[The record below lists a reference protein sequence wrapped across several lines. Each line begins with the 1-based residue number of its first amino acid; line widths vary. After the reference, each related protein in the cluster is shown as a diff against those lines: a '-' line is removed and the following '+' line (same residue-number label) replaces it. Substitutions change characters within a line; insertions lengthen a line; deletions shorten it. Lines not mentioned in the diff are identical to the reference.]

1 MTDIIRIPDIN
12 KYNITIENNE
22 LILTPIVKYRIV
34 SEIDI
39 ENINLCS
46 STIMNCNIM
55 NNEEIIS
62 NKTKYISILIDI
74 FKSLPIQQIVQNT
87 SINII
92 LKDEKGNKGYKFYPE
107 LNISIQNKDA
117 NGTMKE
123 IIKFV
128 KLNNYKIEI
137 YIKLNNLETIFFNF

>member
-22 LILTPIVKYRIV
+22 LILTPIVTYRIV

-55 NNEEIIS
+55 NNEEIIDINS
-62 NKTKYISILIDI
+62 FLVFLDHFHLNILIYHYHQ
-74 FKSLPIQQIVQNT
+74 L
-87 SINII
+87 
-92 LKDEKGNKGYKFYPE
+92 YH
-107 LNISIQNKDA
+107 
-117 NGTMKE
+117 
-123 IIKFV
+123 
-128 KLNNYKIEI
+128 
-137 YIKLNNLETIFFNF
+137 